1 MAIYYLIVWL
11 YCNSFFYFAAIEH
24 VVFSQLHFFD
34 SIVMNNPVQ
43 KAFSVF

>member
-11 YCNSFFYFAAIEH
+11 YYNLFFYFADIEH
-24 VVFSQLHFFD
+24 VVFSQLHFLV
-34 SIVMNNPVQ
+34 SIVMNNPVH